1 MMVDTTQ
8 PICKGEGLTMALSI
22 AEMES
27 EFVEAVPAR
36 EVMCGYG
43 GGGYGYGGNSYHYS
57 NHEYQ
62 SGNGNFDGN
71 GDGNGS
77 LIGGNGDGNF
87 DGTAVTVVL

>member
-1 MMVDTTQ
+1 
-8 PICKGEGLTMALSI
+8 MALSRL
-22 AEMES
+22 EMES

-43 GGGYGYGGNSYHYS
+43 GNSFS
-57 NHEYQ
+57 NHQFQ

-77 LIGGNGDGNF
+77 LIGGIGDGDFN
-87 DGTAVTVVL
+87 GNSLAVVL

>member
-1 MMVDTTQ
+1 M
-8 PICKGEGLTMALSI
+8 GLSI

-27 EFVEAVPAR
+27 EHVEAIPAR

-43 GGGYGYGGNSYHYS
+43 GSSYSYS
-57 NHEYQ
+57 NHQFQ

-77 LIGGNGDGNF
+77 LIGGIGDGDFN
-87 DGTAVTVVL
+87 GNSVAVVL